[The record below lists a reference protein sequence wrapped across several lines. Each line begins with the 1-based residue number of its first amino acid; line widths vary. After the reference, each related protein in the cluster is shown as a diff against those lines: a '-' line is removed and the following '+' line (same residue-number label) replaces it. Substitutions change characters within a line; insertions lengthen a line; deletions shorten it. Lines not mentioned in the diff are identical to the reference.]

1 MIIIAPYAQKLRT
14 SKENPKNYPYWEL
27 LVEELQKTMHVVQ
40 VGVTGEKQ
48 LVPDFRTDL
57 PISAL
62 RELLWQCRTWIG
74 VDSFFQHLG
83 WDEGIKGVVLWGPSD
98 PLIYGHPENINLLKG
113 REYLTENQ
121 FLWWEAT
128 EHKNERFLKP
138 KEVLEYLKV

>member
-1 MIIIAPYAQKLRT
+1 MIIIAPYAQKLRNG
-14 SKENPKNYPYWEL
+14 KQNPKNYPYWEGL
-27 LVEELQKTMHVVQ
+27 IELIDEPIVQ

-48 LVPDFRTDL
+48 LVPDFRTNL

-98 PLIYGHPENINLLKG
+98 PLIYGQPENINLLKG

-128 EHKNERFLKP
+128 EHQNERFVEP
-138 KEVLEYLKV
+138 HIVLEYLKE